1 MRATP
6 VPQKKKTNQK
16 KTAREA
22 GNPRT
27 AKKKNSYV
35 DTGTIALSMQDAA
48 ELFVLYTKRFT

>member
-6 VPQKKKTNQK
+6 VPQKKKNLQK

-27 AKKKNSYV
+27 AKKKGSYV
-35 DTGTIALSMQDAA
+35 
-48 ELFVLYTKRFT
+48 VTKKKRGVGAQAQ